1 MGKCKFSDTW
11 LEKTEFRAWLR
22 PVANNV
28 FEAYCLVCKKA
39 IKLGTLGV
47 RALESHAKSE
57 KHLTVVKGLQQTTAI
72 SQFCQVSGGSTLP
85 RREQHCSSATPVSDL
100 RVAFGSE
107 PTLRAEVLW
116 VFHTVTRHQ
125 SYNANEEIGELFQ
138 TMFPDSEIAKSFRC
152 GKDKTAYIARFGLAD
167 FIKRDLISKV
177 TGPFVLMFDESL
189 NRTSKKKQL
198 DLHVRF
204 WEGGQ
209 VQSRYLGSQFMGHAT
224 AEDLMKHV
232 KVSKCFIIKNNYCH
246 VYSFFFLH

>member
-28 FEAYCLVCKKA
+28 FEAYCLVCKKV

-57 KHLTVVKGLQQTTAI
+57 KHLTVVNGLQQTTVI

-85 RREQHCSSATPVSDL
+85 RREPHCSSATPVSDL

-116 VFHTVTRHQ
+116 DLHTVTRHQ

-138 TMFPDSEIAKSFRC
+138 TMFPDSDIAISFRC
-152 GKDKTAYIARFGLAD
+152 RKDKTAALWTSRFYQERPD
-167 FIKRDLISKV
+167 F
-177 TGPFVLMFDESL
+177 ES
-189 NRTSKKKQL
+189 NRT
-198 DLHVRF
+198 VRAD
-204 WEGGQ
+204 
-209 VQSRYLGSQFMGHAT
+209 V
-224 AEDLMKHV
+224 
-232 KVSKCFIIKNNYCH
+232 
-246 VYSFFFLH
+246 